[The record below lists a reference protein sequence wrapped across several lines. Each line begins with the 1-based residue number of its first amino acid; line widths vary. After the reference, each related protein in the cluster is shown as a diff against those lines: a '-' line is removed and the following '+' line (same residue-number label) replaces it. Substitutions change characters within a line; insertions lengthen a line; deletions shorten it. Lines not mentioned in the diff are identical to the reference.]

1 MSFQSLFEVE
11 SSNLTRTG
19 FFMVTPGLI
28 WSGEWRRYSPPSSR
42 HVNTPRVLDSAN
54 LASSLIVLFRVK
66 CSLKEE
72 LLTRLPLSGPRLGS
86 GGLHSRFQ
94 AHGLVRQFD
103 MKLRRLRGPSL
114 LTHSISSTVKEKKK
128 ASMDHEILRYVAR
141 HSPPVQR
148 TLRVGDA
155 IPFPCPE
162 SGDWPG
168 PCRDRR
174 ACSSPSQSAPRLLL
188 CKQTRT
194 TQFVFVFSTTGGQ
207 GIEQANVWSC
217 RFRKPPSLNLSLGE

>member
-28 WSGEWRRYSPPSSR
+28 WSGEWRRYSPIVQARQHTESTGFGKPCKLFDCFVSSQ
-42 HVNTPRVLDSAN
+42 VLTQGRA
-54 LASSLIVLFRVK
+54 
-66 CSLKEE
+66 
-72 LLTRLPLSGPRLGS
+72 LTRLPSSDPRLGS

-94 AHGLVRQFD
+94 AQALVRQFD

-114 LTHSISSTVKEKKK
+114 LTHSISSTVKKKK
-128 ASMDHEILRYVAR
+128 ASMDHGTLRYVAR

-174 ACSSPSQSAPRLLL
+174 ACSSPSQPAPRLLL

-194 TQFVFVFSTTGGQ
+194 TQFVFVFSTPGGQ
-207 GIEQANVWSC
+207 GNKQANVWSC